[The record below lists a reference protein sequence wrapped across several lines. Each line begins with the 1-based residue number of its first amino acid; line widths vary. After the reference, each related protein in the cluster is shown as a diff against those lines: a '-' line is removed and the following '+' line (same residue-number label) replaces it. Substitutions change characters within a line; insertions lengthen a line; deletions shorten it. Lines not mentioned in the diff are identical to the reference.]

1 VIVNFL
7 SEIFF
12 SFLYSLIYLIL
23 VHKQLFGTK
32 NWFQTSDLIG
42 FAVKRGT
49 SRGCLF
55 HRVMKHYVIQAGD
68 GGLLGDTED
77 WTLRGKHYSQLD
89 TWLLA

>member
-1 VIVNFL
+1 
-7 SEIFF
+7 
-12 SFLYSLIYLIL
+12 